1 MLPVVLNRLEK
12 IQIRTVIGSGEVSLK
27 PRLALPCAT
36 LYTVAM
42 FRLFKRDETGKIA
55 AYHEVWV
62 EFSPRRIVE
71 HWGYI
76 GERGDTDAHRIKL
89 LRSLEK
95 QIDDLLNPARALG
108 FAEIDA
114 IEYSTLIIEYP
125 LSDAWRRDDELKIR
139 EVEDALT
146 DVLGWTGLGSCD
158 GDTITDTAIEFTC
171 RVLEPDLAKTR
182 IEEQM
187 ADTEFADYSRIYQE

>member
-1 MLPVVLNRLEK
+1 
-12 IQIRTVIGSGEVSLK
+12 
-27 PRLALPCAT
+27 
-36 LYTVAM
+36 M

-71 HWGYI
+71 HWGHI
-76 GERGDTDAHRIKL
+76 GARGDIDTHRIKL

-95 QIDDLLNPARALG
+95 QIDDLLDPARALG
-108 FAEIDA
+108 FTEIGPG
-114 IEYSTLIIEYP
+114 EYSALIVEYP
-125 LSDAWRRDDELKIR
+125 LSEAWRRDDVLKIR
-139 EVEDALT
+139 EAEDALT
-146 DVLGWTGLGSCD
+146 EVLGWTGLGSCE
-158 GDTITDTAIEFTC
+158 GDKITDLAVEFTC
-171 RVLEPDLAKTR
+171 RVLDPDLAKTR

>member
-1 MLPVVLNRLEK
+1 
-12 IQIRTVIGSGEVSLK
+12 
-27 PRLALPCAT
+27 
-36 LYTVAM
+36 M
-42 FRLFKRDETGKIA
+42 FRLLKRDESGKIA

-76 GERGDTDAHRIKL
+76 GARGDTDAHRIKL
-89 LRSLEK
+89 LRSLER
-95 QIDDLLNPARALG
+95 QIDDILDPARALG
-108 FAEIDA
+108 FSEIDPS
-114 IEYSTLIIEYP
+114 EYSTLIVEYA

-139 EVEDALT
+139 EAEDALT
-146 DVLGWTGLGSCD
+146 EVLGWTGLGSCD
-158 GDTITDTAIEFTC
+158 GDTITETAIEFTC
-171 RVLEPDLAKTR
+171 RVLDIDLAKSR